1 MVWILF
7 LKWEV
12 ASRIKIGTM
21 QNPLLVS
28 PKDQGGVFVESN
40 PTEKQRGQH
49 PLLAQQTQETC
60 IGKTVSTDD
69 LKLSPGTI
77 QSGKSWQSKSQFR
90 TIAPKIVPKV
100 ITPRV
105 LPCHPTSV
113 PEKTNPVPPAHP
125 KPLVMPPQNYAL
137 MQVAGQEG
145 TFSLV
150 ALPQVTPALTTQPIQ
165 KPNTLPENPK
175 LPIPRYQPPRN
186 KKPAERKAVQN
197 SSPSPC
203 CKTPTKVQAA
213 PAATSLPNP
222 CSSIESSE
230 QVVVIDQGP
239 AEIPATPLLGASRQV
254 GAGPPLKNQPEA
266 AKASPLVTSS
276 GPKEDSS
283 KPDQESDLAKG
294 NTDAGKSAIKPAA
307 GKGEAL
313 REKAVESTKAVT
325 VLSPA
330 IFGNAVQLIPPAP
343 KGKLPILPY
352 ARMKTAFFCK
362 PKQSPMPE
370 GTALSP
376 WRGSDCD
383 PAPPVPKGLNISAK
397 FSDKLLT
404 SSDAQV
410 SNQMAHESALGLA
423 TKAEANLKK
432 KSSGGTANRTGKKRK
447 APEEILTFPTKRRKS
462 TISKCR
468 EGKERVKLEAQE
480 PRDRKAGT
488 VKRYRSIMP
497 KPVIVVPSL
506 APLSSPAAVL
516 QAQSPKQDAVVNTL
530 LSNKHFSSK
539 PNEGPPT
546 RSGASYRNLPS
557 TSQRPWHRCHV
568 CNHNFQFKHHLQD
581 HMNTHTNR
589 RPHSCRMCR
598 KAYVHSGSLSTH
610 MKLHHGESRLK
621 RLVCCEFCAKVFG
634 HIRVYFGHLKEV
646 HRVVISTE
654 ASISESQHGDTSKNR
669 DMSVRGTQDST
680 GRENRSSLEEDLFPN
695 QAEEVKLQIKC
706 GRCQITT
713 QSFAEMKFHLL
724 CVHGEEIQ
732 GRLAEG
738 MPAGQPGTQ
747 EELVKHAAQYW
758 KQRQEKRSLPKRGPP
773 EEGSASAGTKLNR
786 EIYPQ
791 QQQQQQQQN
800 LDLPAN
806 PGGHPMGNGEPAGAP
821 QSRSNGTPSKIQVW
835 SSSGLHCL
843 LCQQILGSQKELFL
857 HWQQQHNCENPST
870 LWTILNAFSTQGVT
884 ELAKNPENGNA
895 ENSDRQFC
903 SPSTPQP

>member
-1 MVWILF
+1 
-7 LKWEV
+7 
-12 ASRIKIGTM
+12 M

-49 PLLAQQTQETC
+49 PLLAQPTQETC

-69 LKLSPGTI
+69 LKFSPGTI
-77 QSGKSWQSKSQFR
+77 KSGKSWQSKSQFR
-90 TIAPKIVPKV
+90 TIAPKIAPKV
-100 ITPRV
+100 ITSRV
-105 LPCHPTSV
+105 LSCHPTSV
-113 PEKTNPVPPAHP
+113 PEKANPVPTAHP

-165 KPNTLPENPK
+165 KPNMLPENPK
-175 LPIPRYQPPRN
+175 LPIPRYQPTRN

-213 PAATSLPNP
+213 PATTSLPNP
-222 CSSIESSE
+222 GSSIESSE

-239 AEIPATPLLGASRQV
+239 TEIPVAPLLGASRQAV
-254 GAGPPLKNQPEA
+254 AGPPLKNRPETANA
-266 AKASPLVTSS
+266 APLVTSS
-276 GPKEDSS
+276 GPKEDSA
-283 KPDQESDLAKG
+283 KPDQENDLVKG
-294 NTDAGKSAIKPAA
+294 NTDAGKPAIKPPA

-313 REKAVESTKAVT
+313 REKAIESTKAVT

-352 ARMKTAFFCK
+352 ARMKTSLFCK
-362 PKQSPMPE
+362 PKQSPILE
-370 GTALSP
+370 GTAPSP
-376 WRGSDCD
+376 WRGSDRD
-383 PAPPVPKGLNISAK
+383 PAPPLLKGLNVSE
-397 FSDKLLT
+397 KLLA
-404 SSDAQV
+404 SSVAQA
-410 SNQMAHESALGLA
+410 SSQMGHESALGLA
-423 TKAEANLKK
+423 VKEEANLKK
-432 KSSGGTANRTGKKRK
+432 KSSGGTANRIGKKRK

-462 TISKCR
+462 TTNKCR

-480 PRDRKAGT
+480 PRDRKPGT

-497 KPVIVVPSL
+497 KPIIVVPSL
-506 APLSSPAAVL
+506 APLSSPAAIL
-516 QAQSPKQDAVVNTL
+516 QAQSPKRDALVDTL
-530 LSNKHFSSK
+530 LSNKHFGSK
-539 PNEGPPT
+539 PNEGPPA
-546 RSGASYRNLPS
+546 RSGAGYRNLSSAP
-557 TSQRPWHRCHV
+557 QRPWHRCHV

-634 HIRVYFGHLKEV
+634 HIKVYFGHLKEV

-654 ASISESQHGDTSKNR
+654 ASFSESQHGDTSKTR
-669 DMSVRGTQDST
+669 DMGVKGTQDST

-738 MPAGQPGTQ
+738 VPAGCPGTQ

-758 KQRQEKRSLPKRGPP
+758 KERQERRSLPKRGPP
-773 EEGSASAGTKLNR
+773 EEGSASTGPKLKR
-786 EIYPQ
+786 QIYP
-791 QQQQQQQQN
+791 QQQQQN
-800 LDLPAN
+800 LDLPTN
-806 PGGHPMGNGEPAGAP
+806 PGGHPSRTGEPAGVP
-821 QSRSNGTPSKIQVW
+821 QNLSNGTPNKIQVW

-843 LCQQILGSQKELFL
+843 LCKQILGSQEELFL

-884 ELAKNPENGNA
+884 ELAKNPENGKA
-895 ENSDRQFC
+895 ENSDQRQFC
-903 SPSTPQP
+903 SSSTPQP